1 MSAVVRQVS
10 AARLLAET
18 EGVRRVY
25 RDAFCTPP
33 WNETPERADAYARRL
48 TADTARP
55 GFTAALAQD
64 TDGSVLGFATA
75 WTTPSP
81 FPGGR
86 CYPRAAEA
94 VGAARVAPWLCGAR
108 EIDELA
114 VRPAA
119 RGRRLGA
126 ALLAAV
132 ADAAPGGRCWLL
144 TSARNPAGIAFYRR
158 AGWTQVNRPVP
169 EETGFVVF
177 LGPAHPARSLVRP
190 R

>member
-18 EGVRRVY
+18 EGVRQVY

-64 TDGSVLGFATA
+64 ADGSVLGFATA

-94 VGAARVAPWLCGAR
+94 VGATRVAPWLCGAR
-108 EIDELA
+108 ETDELA
-114 VRPAA
+114 VRP
-119 RGRRLGA
+119 GA

-132 ADAAPGGRCWLL
+132 ADAARGKCWLL

-158 AGWTQVNRPVP
+158 AGWTQVNRPAP
-169 EETGFVVF
+169 EEAGSVVF